1 MDDEPRDA
9 PSTVHRLRALTVE
22 LDLMG
27 SEFGRTNG
35 LHPTDVRALICLLDA
50 RRGRIAATPGWLGQQ
65 LGLESASITALID
78 RMERAGHVSRER
90 DAGDRRRVVL
100 TVTPSA
106 VALGQAFFGPLIE
119 RASAELAQFSDSE
132 RKLID
137 RFLARMQAAV
147 ALARNP
153 DRP

>member
-50 RRGRIAATPGWLGQQ
+50 RRGSIAATPGWLGQQ

-147 ALARNP
+147 AITRNP

>member
-1 MDDEPRDA
+1 MDEELHDA

-22 LDLMG
+22 LDLLG

-50 RRGRIAATPGWLGQQ
+50 RRHSTAATPGWLGQQ
-65 LGLESASITALID
+65 LGLESASVTALID
-78 RMERAGHVSRER
+78 RMERAGHVGRTR
-90 DAGDRRRVVL
+90 DAHDRRKVL
-100 TVTPSA
+100 LNVTPSA
-106 VALGQAFFGPLIE
+106 IALGQAFFGPLID

-132 RKLID
+132 QKLID

-147 ALARNP
+147 TIARNHEQP
-153 DRP
+153 